1 MENDVEGD
9 EWVATEFE
17 SKDII
22 PNATNNNFHL
32 LKLKSYPY
40 QTLTD
45 GLKVILRVL

>member
-22 PNATNNNFHL
+22 PNATNNNF
-32 LKLKSYPY
+32 SPP
-40 QTLTD
+40 QTQIVSLPNTN
-45 GLKVILRVL
+45 